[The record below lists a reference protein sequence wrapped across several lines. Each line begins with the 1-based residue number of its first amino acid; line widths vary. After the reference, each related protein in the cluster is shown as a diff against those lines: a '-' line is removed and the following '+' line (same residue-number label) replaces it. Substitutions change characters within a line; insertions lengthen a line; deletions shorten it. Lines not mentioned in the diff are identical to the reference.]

1 VWPNQVTKL
10 TRATPINE
18 GKVWRRSP
26 SARELRYGASHGAMR
41 RCTRIDALH
50 LSRRSGTNTD
60 SDRNVSNLLCKYDA
74 TCGRQ
79 HLRISN
85 TGDRI
90 PCRHK
95 DRAGDHRSGE
105 RGETNLIDAN
115 HGTFRMTV
123 A

>member
-1 VWPNQVTKL
+1 
-10 TRATPINE
+10 
-18 GKVWRRSP
+18 
-26 SARELRYGASHGAMR
+26 MR
-41 RCTRIDALH
+41 RCTRIDALY
-50 LSRRSGTNTD
+50 LSRRSGSNTN
-60 SDRNVSNLLCKYDA
+60 SDRNVSNLLRKCYA

-95 DRAGDHRSGE
+95 DRAGDHRSCE

-115 HGTFRMTV
+115 DGTFRMTV

>member
-1 VWPNQVTKL
+1 MDRPL
-10 TRATPINE
+10 H
-18 GKVWRRSP
+18 GKVGCSTWI
-26 SARELRYGASHGAMR
+26 E
-41 RCTRIDALH
+41 TFN

-60 SDRNVSNLLCKYDA
+60 SDRNVSNLLCEYDA

-115 HGTFRMTV
+115 DGTFRMSV